1 MSRYGNTFK
10 TPLGP
15 EQARQTATQY
25 LQGEGF
31 KYMEERGEMVWR
43 KGVGAL
49 ANPQFIKCEVS
60 DDGTVRIESWTAGVS
75 LIPGVYGGELDPTQ
89 GAFGFAVK
97 AALKPRIRELES
109 RLGGTTAASGATDTV
124 ATTGAAGTA
133 AAAWYP
139 DPTGRHEMR
148 YWDGAKWTAD
158 VADGGAAA
166 TDPEGVS

>member
-1 MSRYGNTFK
+1 MSRYVNTFK

-31 KYMEERGEMVWR
+31 KYMDERGEMVWR

-49 ANPQFIKCEVS
+49 ANPQFIMCEVS

-109 RLGGTTAASGATDTV
+109 RLGGTT
-124 ATTGAAGTA
+124 GAAGTA

-158 VADGGAAA
+158 VADGGTAA